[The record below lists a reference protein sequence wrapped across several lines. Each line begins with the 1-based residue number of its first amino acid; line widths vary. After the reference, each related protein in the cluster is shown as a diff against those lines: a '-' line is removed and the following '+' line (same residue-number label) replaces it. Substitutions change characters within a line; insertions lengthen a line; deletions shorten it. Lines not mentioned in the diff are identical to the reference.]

1 MADKDQKTIVEI
13 AHDRY
18 QRAHDAYNSLRQQAI
33 ADTRFVMGDSENQ
46 WQWPEDVYQ
55 QRAATLGK
63 PCLTINLT
71 AQHCNQVINAI
82 RQNRPAGR
90 VLPVDSMADPDTAEI
105 LGGLC
110 RSIQS
115 YSNAD
120 TAHDIAAEHAIYGGE
135 GYWRILTEYESE
147 ESFDQVITI
156 KSLTN
161 PQLVY
166 IDPDAVEP
174 DRSDAKWGFI
184 FEDISIEQAKEDH
197 PDLDPSSWA
206 TDGDRGWVKNDTIRR
221 AEYFW
226 CEYKEDTLYLLGDG
240 STALKSKLPQGAK
253 VAANML
259 SLGDGQVIA
268 VVKER
273 QTKLKQWYWCKLLG
287 GETEPVDKREW
298 MGKYLPIVTVVGKE
312 LNVNGDIVRKGI
324 VRDLKDPARMVNYS
338 YSASVETLA
347 LQNKVPYLA
356 AAESIE
362 NFEDIWG
369 AANIDN
375 RAYLPWNAFN
385 EEGQPLPKPE
395 RQQPAMMAA
404 AQVQMLQLSTEEMR
418 AASGQQNANFGIKSE
433 ANSGIG
439 IQRLKAQGEI
449 ATFHF
454 PDNLARALTYEMRV
468 LVDLIPKIYDSK
480 RIVRILGLDGGEEKA
495 HLDPD
500 MQQPYAETPSDELGE
515 VNKIFNPLMGR
526 YDVAIDTGPSYH
538 TQRQEAAE
546 ALTNL
551 TQHNPQIMQVAG
563 DIVMRAYDFPMAEEM
578 AKRLEKTLPP
588 GLKEENGAQPPL
600 PPEVQQHMQ
609 QSEQQIQQL
618 DHVIQQMQAEIQKQE
633 EDAGAAKLAAQK
645 AQAESIALKLELQ
658 KRDALEQIEEAKDQG
673 GSGADMEYTK
683 QAALDAR
690 ERDKQEQQDA
700 RERYKIDQQM
710 QLEREKAELVSAT
723 AIEVA
728 RISHTPAVPDA
739 ATAGNET
746 MGIVQQLLS
755 NHQELMAQV
764 VKPKQAQIHIVKQA
778 DGSFVGKKV
787 EG

>member
-1 MADKDQKTIVEI
+1 MADKQKSIVEV
-13 AHDRY
+13 ARDRY

-71 AQHCNQVINAI
+71 AQHCNQIINAI
-82 RQNRPAGR
+82 RQNRPAGK
-90 VLPVDSMADPDTAEI
+90 VLPVDSLSDPDTAEI

-120 TAHDIAAEHAIYGGE
+120 TAHDLAAEHAIYGGE

-156 KSLTN
+156 KALTN
-161 PQLVY
+161 PQLIY

-184 FEDISIEQAKEDH
+184 FEDISKEQAQEDH
-197 PDLDPSSWA
+197 PELDQVSWV
-206 TDGDRGWVKNDTIRR
+206 TDGDKGWVKKDTIRR

-226 CEYKEDTLYLLGDG
+226 CENIEDTLYLLGDG
-240 STALKSKLPQGAK
+240 TTALKSKLPAGAK
-253 VAANML
+253 VSGNVL
-259 SLGDGQVIA
+259 TLGTQVLPIA
-268 VVKER
+268 KER
-273 QTKLKQWYWCKLLG
+273 TTKIKQWYWCKLVG

-298 MGKYLPIVTVVGKE
+298 PGKYLPIVTVVGKE

-369 AANIDN
+369 AANIEN

-418 AASGQQNANFGIKSE
+418 AASGQQSANFGIKSE
-433 ANSGIG
+433 AASGVG

-454 PDNLARALTYEMRV
+454 PDNLARALNYEMRV
-468 LVDLIPKIYDSK
+468 LIDLIPKIYDSK
-480 RIVRILGLDGGEEKA
+480 RIVRILGLDGSEDSA

-500 MQQPYAETPSDELGE
+500 MPQPYAEMPGEEAGE
-515 VNKIFNPLMGR
+515 VAKIFNPLMGR

-588 GLKEENGAQPPL
+588 GVKDQEGPQAPL
-600 PPEVQQHMQ
+600 PPEVQMHMQ

-618 DHVIQQMQAEIQKQE
+618 DHVIQGMQSDMQKKE
-633 EDAGAAKLAAQK
+633 EEAGAAKLLAQK
-645 AQAESIALKLELQ
+645 AQAEAISLKLELQ
-658 KRDALEQIEEAKDQG
+658 KRDALQQIEEAQEG
-673 GSGADMEYTK
+673 EGSGNDLEYAK
-683 QAALDAR
+683 QMALDAR
-690 ERDKQEQQDA
+690 EREKQEQLDA
-700 RERYKIDQQM
+700 REREKISAQQD
-710 QLEREKAELVSAT
+710 LELRKT
-723 AIEVA
+723 ALTVAGQIEIA
-728 RISHTPAVPDA
+728 RINAAGAPDA
-739 ATAGNET
+739 DTAGQESNDIMQRLMEQHA
-746 MGIVQQLLS
+746 VLLQ
-755 NHQELMAQV
+755 HIAT
-764 VKPKQAQIHIVKQA
+764 PRQAQISIVKNP
-778 DGSFVGKKV
+778 DGSFSGQRI
-787 EG
+787 EQ